1 MFENIDLFYLGLLLL
16 TTVFCLR
23 VNTQDSFLGLLMLWF
38 LFGVAQFPEV
48 WNYPK
53 DMLYVHAGVF
63 FISVG
68 GFHNGISLRMQIVT
82 TLMVL
87 ADALWV
93 IFSYID
99 FPVNALSFPANIFWW
114 QSVINILFMAMCL
127 TLIVGCYTR
136 MKIERYRKN
145 HNGLVA
151 RVAEEITGGV

>member
-1 MFENIDLFYLGLLLL
+1 MLQNIDLFYLGLLLL

-23 VNTQDSFLGLLMLWF
+23 VSTQDSFLGLILLWF
-38 LFGVAQFPEV
+38 LFGIAQFPEV

-68 GFHNGISLRMQIVT
+68 GFHNGISVRMKVIT

-87 ADALWV
+87 ADGLWK

-99 FPVNALSFPANIFWW
+99 FPENALSFPQDIFWW
-114 QSVINILFMAMCL
+114 QSVINLLFMAMCI

-151 RVAEEITGGV
+151 AIVTGKQ